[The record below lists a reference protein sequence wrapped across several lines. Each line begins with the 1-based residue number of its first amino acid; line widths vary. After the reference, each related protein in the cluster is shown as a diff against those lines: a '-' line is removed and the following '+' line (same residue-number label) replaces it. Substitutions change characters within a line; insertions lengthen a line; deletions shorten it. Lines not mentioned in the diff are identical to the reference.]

1 MRMIY
6 VSGASR
12 ECGEF
17 RRLFTNSEKLVR
29 CFVLMLDNARR
40 SYGEKSKE
48 PLINYLRLIKDSRH
62 KIETNSVLSIKRIV
76 RSMHAI
82 EDRD

>member
-1 MRMIY
+1 MRMIH

-12 ECGEF
+12 KCGEY

-29 CFVLMLDNARR
+29 CFVLMLASH

-48 PLINYLRLIKDSRH
+48 PLINYLRLTMDSRH
-62 KIETNSVLSIKRIV
+62 KIEKLIV
-76 RSMHAI
+76 FSPSNEMYVRCMP
-82 EDRD
+82 